1 MRLIRLIVMAKAPLA
16 NKVKTRLIPA
26 LDADAAAELARK
38 MLLHTLYIVQ
48 QANIGVLELSLSL
61 ASEDYARRKL
71 GIDKTVIISSQG
83 DGDLGQRLERIAQRT
98 YANNEM
104 VIFIGS
110 DCPSITTTHLQTAAK
125 ALQQQADCS
134 LIPTYDG
141 GYALLGLKNKYPP
154 HASLFHVMPWSTD
167 AVMAI
172 TLQRL
177 QQLKWCIHTQD
188 KLHDID
194 EPKDLQH
201 LVGVELHT

>member
-1 MRLIRLIVMAKAPLA
+1 MRLIRLIIMAKAPLA

-26 LDADAAAELARK
+26 LGADAAAELARK
-38 MLLHTLYIVQ
+38 MLLHTLYIAQ
-48 QANIGVLELSLSL
+48 QANVGIVELSLSL
-61 ASEDYARRKL
+61 ASEDYARREL
-71 GIDKTVIISSQG
+71 EIAKTVIVSSQG
-83 DGDLGQRLERIAQRT
+83 DGDLGQRLERIAQRI

-110 DCPSITTTHLQTAAK
+110 DCPAITTTHLKTAAK
-125 ALQQQADCS
+125 ALQQADCS

-141 GYALLGLKNKYPP
+141 GYALLALKNQHPP
-154 HASLFHVMPWSTD
+154 HPSLFHVMPWSTD

-177 QQLKWCIHTQD
+177 QQLKWRIHTQD

-194 EPKDLQH
+194 EAKDLRH
-201 LVGVELHT
+201 LVGVKLHI